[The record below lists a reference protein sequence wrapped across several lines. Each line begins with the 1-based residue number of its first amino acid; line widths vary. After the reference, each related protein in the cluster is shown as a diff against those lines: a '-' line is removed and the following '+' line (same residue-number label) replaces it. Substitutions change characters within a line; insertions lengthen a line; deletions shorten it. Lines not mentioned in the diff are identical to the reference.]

1 MSHNASQHKGEP
13 DLGAFADHI
22 RENQLQEVLATR
34 MYAEVVHHQSE
45 NLPADVDKIV
55 EALYAQSTRAAKRMR
70 SLVAELESGRM
81 PPSSPHR
88 RAA

>member
-55 EALYAQSTRAAKRMR
+55 ETT
-70 SLVAELESGRM
+70 
-81 PPSSPHR
+81 PSSTSR
-88 RAA
+88 GA